1 LLILLDRAPLIHNEE
16 GEFHTYRPDT
26 LVMEKTPLKSQRRY
40 LSKLF
45 CSTNENQIQVL
56 LITKGYNPA
65 LSDKPLTL
73 MTLLTAL
80 QRIRIWIRAQQC
92 IQVFHPTKI
101 RTDRDV
107 LDCTPMY
114 ICTFGFVPR
123 AAILLPCDTSLRA
136 CQVNIHVCAFEFLD
150 FFVHPLIT
158 HQSNWFFPFGN
169 IQKSAFWIILS
180 QYDQTCSPG
189 PSS

>member
-1 LLILLDRAPLIHNEE
+1 MHNEE
-16 GEFHTYRPDT
+16 DEFHTHRPDA
-26 LVMEKTPLKSQRRY
+26 LVIEKTPLKSQRRY

-73 MTLLTAL
+73 LTLLSAL
-80 QRIRIWIRAQQC
+80 QRICIWIRAQQC

-107 LDCTPMY
+107 LDCTPVY
-114 ICTFGFVPR
+114 IFPFSFIPGT
-123 AAILLPCDTSLRA
+123 AILLPGDTSLRT
-136 CQVNIHVCAFEFLD
+136 CQVNVHVRAFEFLD
-150 FFVHPLIT
+150 FFVHLPT
-158 HQSNWFFPFGN
+158 P
-169 IQKSAFWIILS
+169 
-180 QYDQTCSPG
+180 
-189 PSS
+189 